1 MSEIKTTGRVTQ
13 GVNVLTPAPGD
24 AISGARV
31 LESRRKTREEID
43 PKDLETNNSSDE
55 IEDSSDEIEDSSDEL
70 KNPDEESKKDE
81 E

>member
-1 MSEIKTTGRVTQ
+1 MG

-31 LESRRKTREEID
+31 LESRREAREEID
-43 PKDLETNNSSDE
+43 PKELEKNNLSEEIETSSEEIETSSEEIKDSDE
-55 IEDSSDEIEDSSDEL
+55 EL
-70 KNPDEESKKDE
+70 KKDE

>member
-55 IEDSSDEIEDSSDEL
+55 IEDSSDEL